1 MRKVIPFNELMDW
14 ARAQKDKNKHVVAT
28 NGCFDILH
36 TGHIR
41 YLRAARALGDRLIV
55 GLNSDA
61 SVKTLK
67 GPTRPIHSEAD
78 RAEILASLEMVDAV
92 TIFPDM
98 RATAFL
104 KEVSPDIY
112 VKGGDYKQSDLDQD
126 EVAAVRSCGGR
137 IEILPL
143 VPGKSTTN
151 LVNKMKLLSP

>member
-1 MRKVIPFNELMDW
+1 MRKVIPFNELVDW
-14 ARAQKDKNKHVVAT
+14 SRSQKDKSKHIVAT

-36 TGHIR
+36 PGHIR
-41 YLRAARALGDRLIV
+41 YLRAARALGDCLIV

-61 SVKTLK
+61 SVQSLK
-67 GPTRPIHSEAD
+67 GPNRPINPEAD
-78 RAEILASLEMVDAV
+78 RAEVLAALEMVDAV
-92 TIFPDM
+92 TIFPEM
-98 RATAFL
+98 RATHFL

-112 VKGGDYKQSDLDQD
+112 VKGGDYKESDLDQD

-151 LVNKMKLLSP
+151 IVNRMKVPSK